1 MGKRGQSSFDPE
13 DFDLEAEIESG
24 LVIGDARGGGYR
36 VTLDGKYVDSA
47 GDFDEALVL
56 GLEAM
61 EQAKY
66 FPNVFYVN
74 ERGNVD
80 LLAVRPKTRKGKI
93 VGASY
98 ETVHGWV

>member
-1 MGKRGQSSFDPE
+1 MGKRRQSSFDPE
-13 DFDLEAEIESG
+13 DFDLESEVETG
-24 LVIGDARGGGYR
+24 LVIGDSRGGGYR
-36 VTLDGKYVDSA
+36 VTLDGKFVDSA
-47 GDFDEALVL
+47 RDFDEALVI

-61 EQAKY
+61 ERAKY
-66 FPNVFYVN
+66 YPNVFYVN

-98 ETVHGWV
+98 ETIHGWV

>member
-1 MGKRGQSSFDPE
+1 MGKRRQSSFDPE
-13 DFDLEAEIESG
+13 DFDLETEVETG
-24 LVIGDARGGGYR
+24 LVIGDARGGGYS
-36 VTLDGKYVDSA
+36 VTLDGKYVDNSR
-47 GDFDEALVL
+47 DFDEALVL

-61 EQAKY
+61 EYAKY
-66 FPNVFYVN
+66 YPNVFYVN

-98 ETVHGWV
+98 ETLHSWV